1 MSNTPPPQTSTL
13 IPFTLN
19 SNPSKARRRIGGSS
33 VPRDWDN
40 NPVSAIP
47 HGPPKISGTERRALV
62 YSNFIYLLPVFVLV
76 YKYFGQKAISTS
88 GFIILSVFYIA
99 VMLYS
104 INYHL
109 CQKHVDPTPDDLIM
123 KCASNNMFYSQAQFN
138 DLTMANFALF
148 ITILYIIPIHTD
160 LLVILQSIGIL
171 WMITTQSFTSVF
183 NNVIYNSI
191 PALVA
196 GIFYSI
202 YLVVSFKH
210 HHWVSRV
217 ISIIGCLFSI
227 AAVLLFLIFRGNYG
241 LTHTLWHVF
250 GGLAGG
256 CLLFPAV
263 IPADKFT
270 WRGLLSFTRRDAT
283 LLDTKL

>member
-1 MSNTPPPQTSTL
+1 MTTTTEPTNRLSPPRP
-13 IPFTLN
+13 
-19 SNPSKARRRIGGSS
+19 
-33 VPRDWDN
+33 
-40 NPVSAIP
+40 PVIT
-47 HGPPKISGTERRALV
+47 GIERRGLV
-62 YSNFIYLLPVFVLV
+62 YSNFIYLLPVVVLI
-76 YKYFGQKAISTS
+76 YKFFYQKSISTS
-88 GFIILSVFYIA
+88 GFIILAVFYIA

-109 CQKHVDPTPDDLIM
+109 CQKHVDPTPDDLFM
-123 KCASNNMFYSQAQFN
+123 KCAGDNMFYSQAQFN

-148 ITILYIIPIHTD
+148 ITILYIIPIHD
-160 LLVILQSIGIL
+160 ELRIILQSIGIL

-196 GIFYSI
+196 GVFYFI
-202 YLVVSFKH
+202 YQITTFKH
-210 HHWVSRV
+210 HHIVSQI
-217 ISIIGCLFSI
+217 ISIVGCLFSV
-227 AAVLLFLIFRGNYG
+227 AAVALFLVFRGNYG

-270 WRGLLSFTRRDAT
+270 WRGLLSFTRRNAT

>member
-1 MSNTPPPQTSTL
+1 MENTTQPQTSPLT
-13 IPFTLN
+13 P
-19 SNPSKARRRIGGSS
+19 P
-33 VPRDWDN
+33 
-40 NPVSAIP
+40 
-47 HGPPKISGTERRALV
+47 GPPKISSTERRGLV
-62 YSNFIYLLPVFVLV
+62 YSNFIYLLPVLVLV
-76 YKYFGQKAISTS
+76 YKYFSQKSISTS
-88 GFIILSVFYIA
+88 GFIILAVFYIA

-123 KCASNNMFYSQAQFN
+123 KCASDNMFYSQAQFN

-148 ITILYIIPIHTD
+148 ITILYIMPIHTD

-191 PALVA
+191 PALIASV
-196 GIFYSI
+196 FYFI
-202 YLVVSFKH
+202 YLITAFKH
-210 HHWVSRV
+210 HHLISQI
-217 ISIIGCLFSI
+217 ISIAGCLFSV

-263 IPADKFT
+263 ITEDKFT
-270 WRGLLSFTRRDAT
+270 WYGLLSFTRRNAT
-283 LLDTKL
+283 ILDSKL